1 MILPGIHTLVIEQP
15 WGPARHLFGSR
26 YEVRVRSE
34 SGEPQAAVTDR
45 GLLGPLR
52 RLLRLTGFSGR
63 TRFALALTHR
73 GQPVLLLDKGRW
85 RPPTRVTRPDGSPV
99 GAVRLEGR
107 GAYALLDPAGQR
119 LALFHEVASF
129 SAGAITRRDGKR
141 VRQDVLR
148 LRPGTP
154 EPLRSL
160 AIATAVAYDVVRGAG
175 TNHTGSGGFDFPT
188 PV

>member
-1 MILPGIHTLVIEQP
+1 MILPGVDTLVIEQP
-15 WGPARHLFGSR
+15 WGVGRHLFGSR
-26 YEVRVRSE
+26 YEVRVHAE
-34 SGEPQAAVTDR
+34 GGEPLATVTDR

-63 TRFALALTHR
+63 TGFALALAHR
-73 GQPVLLLDKGRW
+73 GQPLLLIDKGRW
-85 RPPTRVTRPDGSPV
+85 RPPTRVAGPDGAPL

-119 LALFHEVASF
+119 VALFHEVASF
-129 SAGAITRRDGKR
+129 GAGAIAERDGKR
-141 VRQDVLR
+141 VRRDVLR

-188 PV
+188 PA